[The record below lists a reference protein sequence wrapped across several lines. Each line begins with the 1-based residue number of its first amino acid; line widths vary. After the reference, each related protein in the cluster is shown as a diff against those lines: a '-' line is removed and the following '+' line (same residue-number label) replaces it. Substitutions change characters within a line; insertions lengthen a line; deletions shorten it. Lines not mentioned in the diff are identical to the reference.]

1 MAKPYIP
8 RDGNRRDNPKN
19 MQNQIAANE
28 RIRVP
33 QVRLISSDGTNVGV
47 VGTREALF
55 QAQQQGL
62 DLVVINNQANPVV
75 AKILDLNKWLY
86 EQKLAEKERARK
98 SRESEIQ
105 LKEVQLRPVTDE
117 HDISIKARN
126 AAGFLK
132 DNCKVKVVI
141 KFRGRE
147 MAYQSL
153 GFDVMH
159 RFLAAVGEH
168 RLEKE
173 PILQGNSISTILLP
187 PK

>member
-1 MAKPYIP
+1 MAKPVYN
-8 RDGNRRDNPKN
+8 RDRRAPTVNN
-19 MQNQIAANE
+19 NQALANE
-28 RIRVP
+28 RIRAP
-33 QVRLISSDGTNVGV
+33 QVRLITPDGTNVGV
-47 VGTREALF
+47 VNTRDALHR
-55 QAQQQGL
+55 AQQEGL
-62 DLVVINNQANPVV
+62 DLVVINNAANPVV

-86 EQKLAEKERARK
+86 EQKKAEKERARK
-98 SRESEIQ
+98 SRESEIVM
-105 LKEVQLRPVTDE
+105 KEVQLRPVTDE

-153 GFDVMH
+153 GFDVMQ

-168 RLEKE
+168 RLEKD
-173 PILQGNSISTILLP
+173 PTMQGNSISTILLP